1 MRPFRLAAV
10 LRARHAQEEAAK
22 AAVVRARAEAYQA
35 AVRVR
40 ALERDL
46 DGRVVPD
53 ASSAAAFSA
62 TLSARNALAGALNAA
77 IGMSRLSDDTV
88 QERLNE
94 LTDAAV
100 QRRIIEKLEEHHA
113 TARRRTADAADA
125 KAVDDL
131 TTAAHRR
138 RNEEHTT

>member
-1 MRPFRLAAV
+1 MATFRLAAV

-53 ASSAAAFSA
+53 AASAAAFSA
-62 TLSARNALAGALNAA
+62 TMSARNALAGALNAA
-77 IGMSRLSDDTV
+77 IDMSRLAEDSVRERIDD
-88 QERLNE
+88 

-113 TARRRTADAADA
+113 AARRRTAETADA
-125 KAVDDL
+125 NAVDDL

-138 RNEEHTT
+138 RIEEQHP